1 MKHTQILS
9 IALAALLLL
18 SACSGAKDYEA
29 QFQDSVFVGDSLTE
43 GISFN
48 EYLPE
53 EQVVAGAGATAGFS
67 IEDLDKV
74 VEQEPDR
81 VYILLGQCDML
92 WPQGDPKALFEENY
106 AAYLDA
112 LTERL
117 PDCKLYL
124 QSIPHVSKEAL
135 ETEPRYGQIDEY
147 NQVIAELAEEYG
159 AVYVDLN
166 SVVDAHQ
173 DLYAEDGVHFQKE
186 FYPLWLDLLAETE

>member
-1 MKHTQILS
+1 MKQTRMIVL
-9 IALAALLLL
+9 IVLAALLLP
-18 SACSGAKDYEA
+18 ACGGAKNYEA

-48 EYLPE
+48 EYLSE
-53 EQVVAGAGATAGFS
+53 EQVVAGAGATAGFAM
-67 IEDLDKV
+67 EDLDKV

-81 VYILLGQCDML
+81 VYILLGQCDLL
-92 WPQGDPKALFEENY
+92 WPEGDPMALFQENY
-106 AAYLDA
+106 TAYLDA

-124 QSIPHVSKEAL
+124 QSIPHVSEEAL

-147 NQVIAELAEEYG
+147 NQVIAELAETYN

-166 SVVDAHQ
+166 ILVDANQ
-173 DLYAEDGVHFQKE
+173 DLYAEDGVHFQKA
-186 FYPLWLDLLAETE
+186 FYPMWLDLLAETE

>member
-1 MKHTQILS
+1 MKHTRIVS
-9 IALAALLLL
+9 IVLAALLLP
-18 SACSGAKDYEA
+18 ACGGDKDYET

-53 EQVVAGAGATAGFS
+53 EQVVAGAGATAGFAM
-67 IEDLDKV
+67 EDLDQV

-81 VYILLGQCDML
+81 VYILLGQCDLL
-92 WPQGDPKALFEENY
+92 WPEGDPLALFQENY
-106 AAYLDA
+106 TAYLDA

-124 QSIPHVSKEAL
+124 QSIPHVSEEAL
-135 ETEPRYGQIDEY
+135 ETEPRYGQIDAY
-147 NQVIAELAEEYG
+147 NQVIAELAETYH

-166 SVVDAHQ
+166 GLVDANQ

-186 FYPLWLDLLAETE
+186 FYPMWLDLLAETE

>member
-1 MKHTQILS
+1 MKHTRIVS
-9 IALAALLLL
+9 IVLAALLLP
-18 SACSGAKDYEA
+18 ACGGDKDYET

-53 EQVVAGAGATAGFS
+53 EQVVAGAGATAGFAM
-67 IEDLDKV
+67 EDLDQV

-81 VYILLGQCDML
+81 VYILLGQCDLL
-92 WPQGDPKALFEENY
+92 WPEGDPQALFQENY
-106 AAYLDA
+106 TAYLDA

-124 QSIPHVSKEAL
+124 QSIPHVSEEAL
-135 ETEPRYGQIDEY
+135 ETEPRYGQIDAY
-147 NQVIAELAEEYG
+147 NQVIAELAETYH

-166 SVVDAHQ
+166 GLVDANQ

-186 FYPLWLDLLAETE
+186 FYPMWLDLLAETE

>member
-1 MKHTQILS
+1 MKHTRIVS
-9 IALAALLLL
+9 IVLAALLLP
-18 SACSGAKDYEA
+18 ACGGDKDYET

-53 EQVVAGAGATAGFS
+53 EQVVAGAGATAGFAM
-67 IEDLDKV
+67 EDLDQV

-81 VYILLGQCDML
+81 VYILLGQCDLL
-92 WPQGDPKALFEENY
+92 WPEGDPLALFQENY
-106 AAYLDA
+106 TAYLDA

-124 QSIPHVSKEAL
+124 QSIPHVSEEAL
-135 ETEPRYGQIDEY
+135 ETEPRYGQIDAY
-147 NQVIAELAEEYG
+147 NQVIAELAETYH

-166 SVVDAHQ
+166 GLVDANQ

-186 FYPLWLDLLAETE
+186 FYPMWLDLLAEME

>member
-1 MKHTQILS
+1 MKHKRILS
-9 IALAALLLL
+9 IVLAALLLL
-18 SACSGAKDYEA
+18 PACGGAKDYEA

-53 EQVVAGAGATAGFS
+53 AQVVAGAGATAGFAM
-67 IEDLDKV
+67 EDLDKV
-74 VEQEPDR
+74 VEQAPER

-92 WPQGDPKALFEENY
+92 WPEGDPLALFEENY
-106 AAYLDA
+106 TAYLDA
-112 LTERL
+112 LTEQL

-124 QSIPHVSKEAL
+124 QSIPHVSEEAL
-135 ETEPRYGQIDEY
+135 ETEPRYGQIDAY
-147 NQVIAELAEEYG
+147 NEVIQKLAEAYG

-166 SVVDAHQ
+166 GLVDAHT
-173 DLYAEDGVHFQKE
+173 DLHAEDGVHFQKE